1 MEDLKIIG
9 YYLCGTTNAP
19 EWLRGVGERLL

>member
-9 YYLCGTTNAP
+9 YYLCEATNAP